1 MSKNIGFV
9 GTGTI
14 GSRMIARLLQDKHTV
29 SVYNRNKAATKPLVN
44 MGANPVDSIQDLVKS
59 ADFICISVPDD
70 RAIKDVVDQALTA
83 DCKGKVFISLSTISP
98 DVAVELSEIITKNKA
113 YFLDAPVSG
122 SAPQVEAGQLVIF
135 VGGNETKFKEAK
147 PIFNAI
153 SKETYYMGPAGNGSR
168 MKLVVNTLLGLG
180 VQALAESLTLG
191 ERMGI
196 SKAKLVEV
204 LNHTV
209 VVSPSQKIKM
219 QNALA
224 DNYDVAFSLANM
236 YKDFGL
242 ILDQAR
248 KTSTPMPATA
258 TAVQVSAVGMSRKL
272 DKDFS
277 VVIKLLEESNGKNDK

>member
-9 GTGTI
+9 GTGTM
-14 GSRMIARLLQDKHTV
+14 GSRMIVRLLQDKHKVT
-29 SVYNRNKAATKPLVN
+29 VYNRNKAETKPLVKI
-44 MGANPVDSIQDLVKS
+44 GANLVDSIQGLVKS
-59 ADFICISVPDD
+59 TDFICISVPDD
-70 RAIKDVVDQALTA
+70 RAIKDVVTQALSV

-98 DVAVELSEIITKNKA
+98 DMAVELSELITKNKA
-113 YFLDAPVSG
+113 YFLDTPVSG
-122 SAPQVEAGQLVIF
+122 SAPQVEAAQLVIF
-135 VGGNETKFKEAK
+135 VGGDETKYKAAK
-147 PIFNAI
+147 SIFSAI

-196 SKAKLVEV
+196 SKTKLIEV

-219 QNALA
+219 QNALS
-224 DNYDVAFSLANM
+224 DNYNVAFSLANM

-242 ILDQAR
+242 ILDQAH
-248 KTSTPMPATA
+248 KTFTPMPATA
-258 TAVQVSAVGMSRKL
+258 ASVQVDTVGMSRKL

-277 VVIKLLEESNGKNDK
+277 VVIKLLEESSGKYDK